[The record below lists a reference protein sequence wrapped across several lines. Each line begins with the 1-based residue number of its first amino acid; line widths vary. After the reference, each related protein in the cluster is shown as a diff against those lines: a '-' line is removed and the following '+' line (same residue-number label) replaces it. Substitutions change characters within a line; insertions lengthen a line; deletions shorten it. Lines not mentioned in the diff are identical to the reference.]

1 MPKAF
6 KISLA
11 AAALLLAVPVAAV
24 ARPTSLFQPPYKAHA
39 AGDIHQ
45 ISKKHHG
52 KHARRKGCRLT
63 HDGLVCGGG
72 SNHGGGHKNRHGK
85 GHGNGH
91 GGNKH

>member
-1 MPKAF
+1 MPNAF

-11 AAALLLAVPVAAV
+11 AAALLLAMPMAAY
-24 ARPTSLFQPPYKAHA
+24 ARGPSIPYQPPYKAQS

-45 ISKKHHG
+45 VAKKHHG
-52 KHARRKGCRLT
+52 KHSGRKGCRLT

-72 SNHGGGHKNRHGK
+72 SNHGGQKNRHGK